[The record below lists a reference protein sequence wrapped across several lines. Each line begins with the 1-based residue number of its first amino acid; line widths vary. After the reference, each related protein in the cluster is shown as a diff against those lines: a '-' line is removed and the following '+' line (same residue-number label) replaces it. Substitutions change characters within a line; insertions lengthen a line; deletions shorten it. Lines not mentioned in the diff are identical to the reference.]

1 MYLPVNYWRINMQ
14 SSFFQPSDVKNRNNI
29 AYNFWE
35 RSLYSRMRSA
45 LDVEGWPEEWNGPV
59 EDFFWF
65 CIFRYGFVGIFEDPK
80 MGLCFNPGT
89 LNGYNFYY
97 QFTEFILTNPKLK
110 KRFQIGKDCEIL
122 KLNPDYIG
130 SWDIIAYYAEKLSNL
145 DASID
150 MSIVNSR
157 TPYILGA
164 STKAAA
170 ETFKKVMEK
179 SSRGE
184 PVIVTDAKLLH
195 PDQDG
200 LDPWKFLDLQV
211 KQNYLLPEQ
220 LTDFQTIL
228 NNFDAEVGIPSLPYQ
243 KKERLVSAEADMRS
257 IDATARAATWVEV
270 LNSCSELINKRFG
283 TSLKFKLRYDATEE
297 GAITEDEEVDDNVDL

>member
-1 MYLPVNYWRINMQ
+1 
-14 SSFFQPSDVKNRNNI
+14 
-29 AYNFWE
+29 
-35 RSLYSRMRSA
+35 
-45 LDVEGWPEEWNGPV
+45 
-59 EDFFWF
+59 
-65 CIFRYGFVGIFEDPK
+65 
-80 MGLCFNPGT
+80 
-89 LNGYNFYY
+89 
-97 QFTEFILTNPKLK
+97 
-110 KRFQIGKDCEIL
+110 
-122 KLNPDYIG
+122 
-130 SWDIIAYYAEKLSNL
+130 
-145 DASID
+145 

-297 GAITEDEEVDDNVDL
+297 GAISEDEEVDDNVDL